1 MCNQK
6 FHHVQHVSMCSAEAL
21 FEEFNSVNS
30 IMVGCFFL
38 HLMMHVIE
46 TCATIVDDAIP
57 AMINANAT
65 GDISFSSK
73 FLGAKQ

>member
-1 MCNQK
+1 
-6 FHHVQHVSMCSAEAL
+6 MCSAEAL